1 MRNRQTP
8 DALNGVDA
16 VADPGIAVIAVNS
29 VSRAR
34 GEQPADRVL
43 ASKHHA
49 INRLVE
55 RSELLSSQLTA
66 FKGLVRQNHGVNRDR
81 I

>member
-1 MRNRQTP
+1 V
-8 DALNGVDA
+8 NG
-16 VADPGIAVIAVNS
+16 

-34 GEQPADRVL
+34 GEQSADRVL

-49 INRLVE
+49 INRLIE

>member
-1 MRNRQTP
+1 M
-8 DALNGVDA
+8 NG
-16 VADPGIAVIAVNS
+16 

-34 GEQPADRVL
+34 GEQSADRVL

-49 INRLVE
+49 INRLIE
-55 RSELLSSQLTA
+55 LMELLSSQLTA